1 MLLYPWPPSRS
12 SEVRPSIKQRSANLA
27 GFGSGTG
34 RYVCAPNL
42 PALKFWRVFGACWR
56 AGVTPGRAVTGL
68 GGAKPDLISQQGSS
82 GRKSVLADSVGSSRC
97 WGRVSLL
104 LLFPLGLCI
113 VVCFLQGGGGL
124 GLLAGWG
131 AAFSSCLGLWLHE
144 ALGWK
149 G

>member
-1 MLLYPWPPSRS
+1 MLLYPLPPGRS
-12 SEVRPSIKQRSANLA
+12 SEARPSIKWRSANLA

-42 PALKFWRVFGACWR
+42 PAFKFWRVFGALWK

-82 GRKSVLADSVGSSRC
+82 GRKSVPADSVGSSRC

-104 LLFPLGLCI
+104 LLFPAGLCI
-113 VVCFLQGGGGL
+113 AVCFLQGDGGAQ
-124 GLLAGWG
+124 LAGRTG
-131 AAFSSCLGLWLHE
+131 CCF
-144 ALGWK
+144 
-149 G
+149 